1 MSINDNIGKFDNYNL
16 SFSLKYDT
24 TDNFFNP
31 TNGNLNKLDF
41 YDWIPSAY
49 GTGNYKERFAET
61 FVQYIF
67 SPVELKKAS
76 PSAYK
81 WIEETLDAS
90 LKIVD
95 KWN

>member
-1 MSINDNIGKFDNYNL
+1 MKLSMRMVHTIWILTLIFLNAKTSGVSIAELNDNERVY
-16 SFSLKYDT
+16 
-24 TDNFFNP
+24 
-31 TNGNLNKLDF
+31 TNNLNKLDS

-76 PSAYK
+76 PSA
-81 WIEETLDAS
+81 
-90 LKIVD
+90 
-95 KWN
+95 

>member
-1 MSINDNIGKFDNYNL
+1 MGHQVHY
-16 SFSLKYDT
+16 
-24 TDNFFNP
+24 
-31 TNGNLNKLDF
+31 TNNLNKLDS

-76 PSAYK
+76 PSAYR

-90 LKIVD
+90 LQVVE